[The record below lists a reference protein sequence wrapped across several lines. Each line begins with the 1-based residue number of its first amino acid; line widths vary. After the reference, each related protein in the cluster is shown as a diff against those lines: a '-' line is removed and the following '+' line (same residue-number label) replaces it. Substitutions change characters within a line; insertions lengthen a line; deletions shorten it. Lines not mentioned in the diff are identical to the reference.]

1 MAQQTIYIFTE
12 YYHLYEDCKQ
22 IEAVLV
28 SSWKIDMKEIVIDGP
43 NCFSNL

>member
-12 YYHLYEDCKQ
+12 YYHLYQDCKQ

-28 SSWKIDMKEIVIDGP
+28 SSWKIDMKEIVIDAKLL
-43 NCFSNL
+43 F